1 MISESENLRRREANY
16 RPLTP
21 IHFLL
26 RSADVF
32 PERVAVIDG
41 ARSFTWRQYADRC
54 LRLAS
59 ALRKRG
65 IGKGDTVAVLAPNTS
80 AMLEAHFGIPTA
92 GAVICALNVRLD
104 ASTLAFILAHSEA
117 KILLAN
123 RQFADLAR
131 QAVAKTEIS
140 LEVIGIDDPD
150 APDGEIADWTEYES
164 LLETGDAADSIVW
177 PNDEWDS
184 IALNYTSG
192 TTGNPKGAV
201 YHHRGTY
208 LNSLGQLLTFGI
220 GSAPVYLWTLPM
232 FHCNGWCFAWAVAAA
247 AGTHVCLR
255 RAAADTIFDAISRHD
270 VTHMCCAP
278 TVLNFVVEGA
288 EASGAKLPRPVEVM
302 TAGAAPPAAVLR
314 ATEALGF
321 RIRHVYGMV
330 EMHGVIASCDW
341 HPEWDDL
348 PAEERARIR
357 ARQGVRTVLCDD
369 MKVLDAK
376 TFMPVPADGR
386 TMGEVMMRGSVTM
399 KGYFKNPSAT
409 DEALAGGWYHS
420 GDLAIVHPDGYIELR
435 DRSKDIIISGGENI
449 SSIEIEDV
457 LYSHPAVSCAAVIA
471 IAHQRWGEVPC
482 AFVELKPSYEGRVT
496 ADEIVEFCRGR
507 MAKFKVPGT
516 VKFGA
521 IERTATGKVQK
532 FKLRAAAGTVR
543 S

>member
-1 MISESENLRRREANY
+1 MISEHENLRRREANH

-32 PERVAVIDG
+32 PDRVAVIDG
-41 ARSFTWRQYADRC
+41 ARRFTWRQYADRC

-59 ALRKRG
+59 ALRRRG

-80 AMLEAHFGIPTA
+80 AMLEAHFGIPMA

-104 ASTLAFILAHSEA
+104 ASTLAFILGHSEA

-131 QAVAKTEIS
+131 QAVAIAGTR

-150 APDGEIADWTEYES
+150 APEAEIADWTEYES
-164 LLETGDAADSIVW
+164 LLETGDAADGIVW
-177 PNDEWDS
+177 PADEWDS

-220 GSAPVYLWTLPM
+220 GSVPVYLWTLPM

-247 AGTHVCLR
+247 GGTHVCLR

-288 EASGAKLPRPVEVM
+288 EASGVRLPRPVEVM

-348 PAEERARIR
+348 SAEERARIR

-369 MKVLDAK
+369 MQVLDPK
-376 TFMPVPADGR
+376 TFVPVPADGR

-420 GDLAIVHPDGYIELR
+420 GDLAVVHPDGYIELR
-435 DRSKDIIISGGENI
+435 DRSSDIIISGGENI

-457 LYSHPAVSCAAVIA
+457 LYAHPAVSCVAVIA
-471 IAHQRWGEVPC
+471 VAHQRWGEVPC

-496 ADEIVEFCRGR
+496 ADDIVEFCRGR

-516 VKFGA
+516 VRFGA

-532 FKLRAAAGTVR
+532 FKLRAAAGAVR

>member
-1 MISESENLRRREANY
+1 
-16 RPLTP
+16 
-21 IHFLL
+21 
-26 RSADVF
+26 
-32 PERVAVIDG
+32 
-41 ARSFTWRQYADRC
+41 
-54 LRLAS
+54 
-59 ALRKRG
+59 
-65 IGKGDTVAVLAPNTS
+65 
-80 AMLEAHFGIPTA
+80 
-92 GAVICALNVRLD
+92 
-104 ASTLAFILAHSEA
+104 
-117 KILLAN
+117 
-123 RQFADLAR
+123 
-131 QAVAKTEIS
+131 
-140 LEVIGIDDPD
+140 
-150 APDGEIADWTEYES
+150 
-164 LLETGDAADSIVW
+164 
-177 PNDEWDS
+177 
-184 IALNYTSG
+184 
-192 TTGNPKGAV
+192 
-201 YHHRGTY
+201 
-208 LNSLGQLLTFGI
+208 
-220 GSAPVYLWTLPM
+220 
-232 FHCNGWCFAWAVAAA
+232 
-247 AGTHVCLR
+247 
-255 RAAADTIFDAISRHD
+255 
-270 VTHMCCAP
+270 MCCAP

-369 MKVLDAK
+369 MQVLDAK
-376 TFMPVPADGR
+376 TFVPVPADGR

-409 DEALAGGWYHS
+409 DKALAGGWYHS

-435 DRSKDIIISGGENI
+435 DRSNDIIISGGENI

-471 IAHQRWGEVPC
+471 IAHQRWGEVPY

-532 FKLRAAAGTVR
+532 FKLRAATGAAR

>member
-21 IHFLL
+21 MHFLL

-65 IGKGDTVAVLAPNTS
+65 IGKGDIVAVLAPNTS
-80 AMLEAHFGIPTA
+80 AMLEAHFGIPMA

-104 ASTLAFILAHSEA
+104 ASTLAFILGHSEA

-131 QAVAKTEIS
+131 QAVAMTKIS
-140 LEVIGIDDPD
+140 LEVIGIDDPE
-150 APDGEIADWTEYES
+150 APEGEIADWTEYES
-164 LLETGDAADSIVW
+164 LLKTGDAADGIVW
-177 PNDEWDS
+177 PDDEWDS

-232 FHCNGWCFAWAVAAA
+232 FHCNGWCFAWAIAAA
-247 AGTHVCLR
+247 GGTHVCLR

-288 EASGAKLPRPVEVM
+288 EASGARLPRPVEVM

-348 PAEERARIR
+348 PAEERAGIR
-357 ARQGVRTVLCDD
+357 ARQDVRTVVRRYEGSRRQNLHAGARRRAD
-369 MKVLDAK
+369 
-376 TFMPVPADGR
+376 DGR
-386 TMGEVMMRGSVTM
+386 SHDARQRHDEGIFQESLGYRRGTCRRLVPQRRS
-399 KGYFKNPSAT
+399 
-409 DEALAGGWYHS
+409 
-420 GDLAIVHPDGYIELR
+420 R
-435 DRSKDIIISGGENI
+435 DRASGRLYRASRQVQRHHHLRRRKHLVDRDRGCALFAPRG
-449 SSIEIEDV
+449 V
-457 LYSHPAVSCAAVIA
+457 LRGGNCHRAPTLGRGTLCIRRAEA
-471 IAHQRWGEVPC
+471 I
-482 AFVELKPSYEGRVT
+482 
-496 ADEIVEFCRGR
+496 
-507 MAKFKVPGT
+507 
-516 VKFGA
+516 
-521 IERTATGKVQK
+521 
-532 FKLRAAAGTVR
+532 LRRPRHGG
-543 S
+543 

>member
-1 MISESENLRRREANY
+1 MISESEKLRRREANY

-21 IHFLL
+21 IYFLL
-26 RSADVF
+26 RSAEVF

-80 AMLEAHFGIPTA
+80 AMLEAHFGIPMA

-104 ASTLAFILAHSEA
+104 ASTLAFILGHSEA
-117 KILLAN
+117 RILLAN

-131 QAVAKTEIS
+131 QAVAMTEIS
-140 LEVIGIDDPD
+140 LEVIGIDDPE
-150 APDGEIADWTEYES
+150 APEGEIADWTEYES

-177 PNDEWDS
+177 PDDEWDS

-357 ARQGVRTVLCDD
+357 ARQGVRNVLCDD

-376 TFMPVPADGR
+376 TLMPLPADGR

-507 MAKFKVPGT
+507 MAKFKVPGA

-532 FKLRAAAGTVR
+532 FKLRAAAGAVR

>member
-1 MISESENLRRREANY
+1 MISESENLRRRAANY

-32 PERVAVIDG
+32 PDRVAVIDG
-41 ARSFTWRQYADRC
+41 ARSFTWRRYADRC

-80 AMLEAHFGIPTA
+80 AMLEAHFGIPMA

-104 ASTLAFILAHSEA
+104 ASTLAFILGHSEA

-131 QAVAKTEIS
+131 QAVAMTKIS

-150 APDGEIADWTEYES
+150 APEGEIADWTEYEA
-164 LLETGDAADSIVW
+164 LLETGDAADNIVW
-177 PNDEWDS
+177 PDDEWDS

-376 TFMPVPADGR
+376 TLMPVPADGR
-386 TMGEVMMRGSVTM
+386 TMGEVMMRGSVAM

-482 AFVELKPSYEGRVT
+482 AFVELKPSYEGRIT

>member
-1 MISESENLRRREANY
+1 
-16 RPLTP
+16 
-21 IHFLL
+21 
-26 RSADVF
+26 
-32 PERVAVIDG
+32 
-41 ARSFTWRQYADRC
+41 
-54 LRLAS
+54 
-59 ALRKRG
+59 
-65 IGKGDTVAVLAPNTS
+65 
-80 AMLEAHFGIPTA
+80 MLEAHFGIPMA
-92 GAVICALNVRLD
+92 GGVICALNVRLD
-104 ASTLAFILAHSEA
+104 ASTLGFILEHSEA

-131 QAVAKTEIS
+131 QAVAMTKIS

-150 APDGEIADWTEYES
+150 APEGEITDWTEYES
-164 LLETGDAADSIVW
+164 FLETGDAADSIVW
-177 PNDEWDS
+177 PDDEWDS

-247 AGTHVCLR
+247 GGTHVCLR
-255 RAAADTIFDAISRHD
+255 KAAADTIFDAISRHH

-369 MKVLDAK
+369 MQVLDAK
-376 TFMPVPADGR
+376 TFVPVPADGR

-409 DEALAGGWYHS
+409 DKALAGGWYHS

-435 DRSKDIIISGGENI
+435 DRSNDIIISGGENI

-532 FKLRAAAGTVR
+532 FKLRAAAGAAR